1 MGAGKVFAGILLL
14 SVAFG
19 KEIEWQNRTF
29 ELKVPRKSVV
39 AIEFPCDVKSVFT
52 NDLVQAD
59 YNKNTVFISIG
70 TVPTSVGVSCEKEG
84 VYRGYS
90 FYFYPTSGGDVFFK
104 VRDQKLE
111 SLVVSKEKEIDTSKE
126 ELLTLSR
133 QVLRSILRGEL
144 PQGFY
149 EADFQETY
157 KVGDFTVYVQRAV
170 VGKDLIAKVVKLKP
184 EGYIQKKLNED
195 MLFEKNTVLVW
206 LEKTGHIK
214 SGEEV
219 KGIIIK
225 TRGTAKE
232 TDPSDLQVI
241 PFK

>member
-1 MGAGKVFAGILLL
+1 MGGIKVFAGILLL

-19 KEIEWQNRTF
+19 KEIEWQNRAF
-29 ELKVPRKSVV
+29 ELKVPKKSVV
-39 AIEFPCDVKSVFT
+39 AVEFPCNVKGVFV

-90 FYFYPTSGGDVFFK
+90 FYFFPATGGDVFFK
-104 VRDQKLE
+104 VKDPKLE
-111 SLVVSKEKEIDTSKE
+111 NLAVSKEKDIDTSKE
-126 ELLTLSR
+126 EILSLSR
-133 QVLRSILRGEL
+133 YVLRSLLRGEL

-149 EADFQETY
+149 EVDFQDTY
-157 KVGDFTVYVQRAV
+157 KVGDFTVYVERAV
-170 VGKDLIAKVVKLKP
+170 VGKDLIAKIVKLKP
-184 EGYIQKKLNED
+184 EGYIQKKLTED
-195 MLFEKNTVLVW
+195 MLFEKNTTLVW
-206 LEKTGHIK
+206 LEKTGYIK

-219 KGIIIK
+219 KGIIIQ
-225 TRGTAKE
+225 TRGKTKE
-232 TDPSDLQVI
+232 TAPDEMQVI

>member
-1 MGAGKVFAGILLL
+1 MGNIKVFAGILLL

-19 KEIEWQNRTF
+19 KEIEWQNRAF
-29 ELKVPRKSVV
+29 ELKVPKKSVV
-39 AIEFPCDVKSVFT
+39 AIEFPCNVKSVFT

-90 FYFYPTSGGDVFFK
+90 FYFFPATGGDVFFK
-104 VRDQKLE
+104 VRDPKLE
-111 SLVVSKEKEIDTSKE
+111 SLVVSKEREIDTTKE
-126 ELLTLSR
+126 EILSLSR
-133 QVLRSILRGEL
+133 YVLRSLLKGEL

-149 EADFQETY
+149 EVDFQDTY
-157 KVGDFTVYVQRAV
+157 KVGDFTVYVERAV
-170 VGKDLIAKVVKLKP
+170 VGKDLVAKIVKLKP
-184 EGYIQKKLNED
+184 EGYIQKKLTED
-195 MLFEKNTVLVW
+195 MLFEKNTTLVW
-206 LEKTGHIK
+206 LEKTGYIK

-219 KGIIIK
+219 KGIIIQ
-225 TRGTAKE
+225 TRGSAKE
-232 TDPSDLQVI
+232 TDPSEMQVI

>member
-1 MGAGKVFAGILLL
+1 MDAIKAFAGILLL

-19 KEIEWQNRTF
+19 KEIEWQNRAF

-39 AIEFPCDVKSVFT
+39 AIEFPCNVRGVFT

-59 YNKNTVFISIG
+59 YNKNTVFVSIG

-84 VYRGYS
+84 VFRGYS
-90 FYFYPTSGGDVFFK
+90 FYFFPASGGDVFFK

-111 SLVVSKEKEIDTSKE
+111 SLAVSKEKELDTSKE
-126 ELLTLSR
+126 EILTLSR
-133 QVLRSILRGEL
+133 HVLRSLLRGEL

-170 VGKDLIAKVVKLKP
+170 VGKDLMAKVVKLKP
-184 EGYIQKKLNED
+184 EGYIQKKLTED

-219 KGIIIK
+219 QGIIIQ
-225 TRGTAKE
+225 TRGPAKE
-232 TDPSDLQVI
+232 TDPSEMQVI
-241 PFK
+241 PFR

>member
-1 MGAGKVFAGILLL
+1 MGGVKAFAGILLL

-19 KEIEWQNRTF
+19 KEIEWQHKAF

-39 AIEFPCDVKSVFT
+39 AIEFPCNVRGVFI

-90 FYFYPTSGGDVFFK
+90 FYFFPTTGGDVFFK
-104 VRDQKLE
+104 VRDPKLE

-133 QVLRSILRGEL
+133 YVLRSLLRGEL

-149 EADFQETY
+149 EVEYQDTY
-157 KVGDFTVYVQRAV
+157 KVGNFTVYIQRAV
-170 VGKDLIAKVVKLKP
+170 VGRDLIAKVVKLKP
-184 EGYIQKKLNED
+184 EGYIQKKLTED
-195 MLFEKNTVLVW
+195 LLFEKNTVLVW
-206 LEKTGHIK
+206 LEKTGYIK

-219 KGIIIK
+219 QGIIIK

-232 TDPSDLQVI
+232 TDPNEMQVI
-241 PFK
+241 PFR

>member
-1 MGAGKVFAGILLL
+1 MGGRKVLAGILLL

-19 KEIEWQNRTF
+19 KEIEWKNRTF
-29 ELKVPRKSVV
+29 ELKVPKKSVV
-39 AIEFPCDVKSVFT
+39 AIEFPCNVKSVFT

-59 YNKNTVFISIG
+59 YKKNAVFVSIG
-70 TVPTSVGVSCEKEG
+70 TVPTSVGVSCEKDG
-84 VYRGYS
+84 IYRGYS
-90 FYFYPTSGGDVFFK
+90 FYFFPTTGGDVFFK
-104 VRDQKLE
+104 VRDPQLE
-111 SLVVSKEKEIDTSKE
+111 SLVVSKEQDIDTSKE

-133 QVLRSILRGEL
+133 YVLRSLLRGEL

-149 EADFQETY
+149 ESDFKETY
-157 KVGDFTVYVQRAV
+157 KVGDFTVYVEKAV
-170 VGKDLIAKVVKLKP
+170 VGKDLVAKVVKLKP
-184 EGYIQKKLNED
+184 EGYIQKKLTED

-206 LEKTGHIK
+206 LEKTGYIQ

-225 TRGTAKE
+225 TRGDAKD
-232 TDPSDLQVI
+232 TTPNLNQVI

>member
-1 MGAGKVFAGILLL
+1 MGVIKALAGILLL

-19 KEIEWQNRTF
+19 REIEWQHRAL
-29 ELKVPRKSVV
+29 ELRVPKKSVV
-39 AIEFPCDVKSVFT
+39 AIEFPCNVRGVFT

-84 VYRGYS
+84 VFRGYS
-90 FYFYPTSGGDVFFK
+90 FYFFPTTGGDVFFK
-104 VRDQKLE
+104 VRDPKLE
-111 SLVVSKEKEIDTSKE
+111 SLVVSKEKEIDTLKE

-133 QVLRSILRGEL
+133 HVLRSLLRGEL

-149 EADFQETY
+149 ETEFQDTY
-157 KVGDFTVYVQRAV
+157 KVGDFEVRVEKAV
-170 VGKDLIAKVVKLKP
+170 VGRDLMVKVVKLKP
-184 EGYIQKKLNED
+184 EGYVQKKLTED

-206 LEKTGHIK
+206 LEKTGYIK

-225 TRGTAKE
+225 TRGETKE
-232 TDPSDLQVI
+232 TDPNETQVI

>member
-1 MGAGKVFAGILLL
+1 MGGVKAFAGILLL

-19 KEIEWQNRTF
+19 KEIEWQNRAF

-39 AIEFPCDVKSVFT
+39 AVEFPCDVKSVFT

-59 YNKNTVFISIG
+59 YNKNSVFISIG
-70 TVPTSVGVSCEKEG
+70 SVPTSVGVSCEKEG

-90 FYFYPTSGGDVFFK
+90 FYFFPTTGGDVFFK
-104 VRDQKLE
+104 VRDPKLE
-111 SLVVSKEKEIDTSKE
+111 SLVVSKEREIDTSKE

-133 QVLRSILRGEL
+133 YVLRSLLRGEM

-157 KVGDFTVYVQRAV
+157 KVGDFTVYVQKAV

-184 EGYIQKKLNED
+184 EGYVQKKLTED
-195 MLFEKNTVLVW
+195 MLFEKGTVLVW
-206 LEKTGHIK
+206 LEKTGYIK
-214 SGEEV
+214 SEEEV
-219 KGIIIK
+219 KGIIIQ
-225 TRGTAKE
+225 TRGPAKE
-232 TDPSDLQVI
+232 TDPSQMQVI
-241 PFK
+241 PYR

>member
-1 MGAGKVFAGILLL
+1 MGGIKVFAGILLL
-14 SVAFG
+14 SVAFA
-19 KEIEWQNRTF
+19 KEIEWQNRAF
-29 ELKVPRKSVV
+29 ELKVPKKSVV
-39 AIEFPCDVKSVFT
+39 AIEFPCKVKSVFA

-59 YNKNTVFISIG
+59 YNQNSVFVSIG

-84 VYRGYS
+84 IYRGYS
-90 FYFYPTSGGDVFFK
+90 FYFFPTTGGDVFFK
-104 VRDQKLE
+104 VRDHQLE

-133 QVLRSILRGEL
+133 YVLRSLLRGEL

-149 EADFQETY
+149 EVDYQDTY
-157 KVGDFTVYVQRAV
+157 RVGDFTVYVEKAV
-170 VGKDLIAKVVKLKP
+170 VGKDLMAMVVKLKP
-184 EGYIQKKLNED
+184 EGYIQKKLTED

-206 LEKTGHIK
+206 LEKTGYIK
-214 SGEEV
+214 SKEEV

-232 TDPSDLQVI
+232 SDPSGTQVI
-241 PFK
+241 PFR

>member
-1 MGAGKVFAGILLL
+1 MGSVKVFAGILLL
-14 SVAFG
+14 SFAFG
-19 KEIEWQNRTF
+19 KEIEWQNRAF
-29 ELKVPRKSVV
+29 ELKVPKKSVV
-39 AIEFPCDVKSVFT
+39 AIEFPCNVKSVFT

-84 VYRGYS
+84 TYRGYS
-90 FYFYPTSGGDVFFK
+90 FYFFPTTGGDVFFK
-104 VRDQKLE
+104 VRDPKLE
-111 SLVVSKEKEIDTSKE
+111 NLVVSKEKEIDTSKE

-133 QVLRSILRGEL
+133 YVLKSLLRGEL

-149 EADFQETY
+149 EVDFQDAY
-157 KVGDFTVYVQRAV
+157 KVGDFAVYVQKAV
-170 VGKDLIAKVVKLKP
+170 VGKDLIAKIVKLKP

-206 LEKTGHIK
+206 LEKTGYIK

-225 TRGTAKE
+225 TRGNAKE
-232 TDPSDLQVI
+232 TDPGEKQVI

>member
-1 MGAGKVFAGILLL
+1 MGGIKVFAGILLL
-14 SVAFG
+14 SAAFG
-19 KEIEWQNRTF
+19 REIEWQNRTF

-39 AIEFPCDVKSVFT
+39 AIEFPCNVKGVFT

-70 TVPTSVGVSCEKEG
+70 TMPTSVGVSCEKEG

-90 FYFYPTSGGDVFFK
+90 FYFFPTTGGDVFLK
-104 VRDQKLE
+104 VRDPKLE

-133 QVLRSILRGEL
+133 HVLRSLLRGEL

-149 EADFQETY
+149 EVDLQETY
-157 KVGDFTVYVQRAV
+157 KVGDFTVYVQKAV
-170 VGKDLIAKVVKLKP
+170 VGRDLVAKVVKLKP
-184 EGYIQKKLNED
+184 EGYIQKKLTED
-195 MLFEKNTVLVW
+195 MLFEKGTVLVW
-206 LEKTGHIK
+206 LEKTGYIK

-219 KGIIIK
+219 KGIIIQ
-225 TRGTAKE
+225 TRGPTRE
-232 TDPSDLQVI
+232 TSLSEKQVI

>member
-1 MGAGKVFAGILLL
+1 MGGIKVFAGILLL

-19 KEIEWQNRTF
+19 KEIEWQHRAF
-29 ELKVPRKSVV
+29 ELKVPKKSVV
-39 AIEFPCDVKSVFT
+39 AIEFPCTVRGVFT

-59 YNKNTVFISIG
+59 YNKNTVFVSIG

-90 FYFYPTSGGDVFFK
+90 FYFFPTTGGDVFFK
-104 VRDQKLE
+104 VKDPKLE

-133 QVLRSILRGEL
+133 HVLRSLLRGEL

-149 EADFQETY
+149 EVDFQGTY
-157 KVGDFTVYVQRAV
+157 KVGDFTVHVERVV
-170 VGKDLIAKVVKLKP
+170 VGKDLMAKIVKLKP
-184 EGYIQKKLNED
+184 EGYIQKRLTED

-206 LEKTGHIK
+206 LEKTGYIK
-214 SGEEV
+214 SKEEV

-232 TDPSDLQVI
+232 TDPKQLQVI
-241 PFK
+241 PFR

>member
-1 MGAGKVFAGILLL
+1 MGFIKAFAGILLL

-19 KEIEWQNRTF
+19 KEIEWQNKTF
-29 ELKVPRKSVV
+29 ELRVPKKSVV
-39 AIEFPCDVKSVFT
+39 AIEFPCNVKSVFT

-59 YNKNTVFISIG
+59 YNKNTVFVSIG
-70 TVPTSVGVSCEKEG
+70 VVPTSVGVSCEKEG

-90 FYFYPTSGGDVFFK
+90 FYFFPATGGDVFFK
-104 VRDQKLE
+104 VRDPKLE
-111 SLVVSKEKEIDTSKE
+111 NLVVSKEKEIDTSKE

-133 QVLRSILRGEL
+133 HVLRSLLRGEL

-149 EADFQETY
+149 EVDFQDTY
-157 KVGDFTVYVQRAV
+157 KVGDFTVYVERAV

-184 EGYIQKKLNED
+184 EGYIQKKLTED
-195 MLFEKNTVLVW
+195 MLFEKKTVLVW
-206 LEKTGHIK
+206 LEKTGYIK

-219 KGIIIK
+219 KGIIIQ

-232 TDPSDLQVI
+232 ADPSEMQVI

>member
-1 MGAGKVFAGILLL
+1 MGNIKVFAGILLL

-19 KEIEWQNRTF
+19 KELEWQNRTF
-29 ELKVPRKSVV
+29 ELKVPKKSVV
-39 AIEFPCDVKSVFT
+39 AIEFPCNVKSVFT

-90 FYFYPTSGGDVFFK
+90 FYFFPTTGGDVFFK
-104 VRDQKLE
+104 VKDPKLE

-126 ELLTLSR
+126 EILSLSR
-133 QVLRSILRGEL
+133 YVLRSLLKGEL

-149 EADFQETY
+149 EADFQDTY
-157 KVGDFTVYVQRAV
+157 KVGDFTVYVERAV
-170 VGKDLIAKVVKLKP
+170 VGKDLIAKIVKLKP
-184 EGYIQKKLNED
+184 EGYIQKKLTED

-206 LEKTGHIK
+206 LEKTGYIK

-219 KGIIIK
+219 KGIIIQ
-225 TRGTAKE
+225 TRGKTKE
-232 TDPSDLQVI
+232 TDPGEMQVI

>member
-1 MGAGKVFAGILLL
+1 MGGIKVFAGILLL

-19 KEIEWQNRTF
+19 KEIEWRNRAF
-29 ELKVPRKSVV
+29 ELRVPKKSVV
-39 AIEFPCDVKSVFT
+39 AIEFPCNVKGVFA

-59 YNKNTVFISIG
+59 YNKNTVFVSIG

-90 FYFYPTSGGDVFFK
+90 FYFFPTTGGDVFFK
-104 VRDQKLE
+104 VRDPKLE
-111 SLVVSKEKEIDTSKE
+111 SLVVSKEKDIDTSKE
-126 ELLTLSR
+126 ELLALSR
-133 QVLRSILRGEL
+133 YVLRSLLRGEL

-149 EADFQETY
+149 ETEFQGTY
-157 KVGDFTVYVQRAV
+157 RLGSFTVYVERAV
-170 VGKDLIAKVVKLKP
+170 VGKDLIAKVLRVKP
-184 EGYIQKKLNED
+184 EGYIQKKLTED
-195 MLFEKNTVLVW
+195 MLFGKNTVLVW
-206 LEKTGHIK
+206 LEKTGYIK

-232 TDPSDLQVI
+232 TDPSEKQVI
-241 PFK
+241 PFR

>member
-1 MGAGKVFAGILLL
+1 MGGIKVFAGILLL

-19 KEIEWQNRTF
+19 KEIEWQNRAF
-29 ELKVPRKSVV
+29 ELKVPKKSVV
-39 AIEFPCDVKSVFT
+39 AIEFPCNVKSVFT

-90 FYFYPTSGGDVFFK
+90 FYFFPATGGDVFFK
-104 VRDQKLE
+104 VRDPKLE
-111 SLVVSKEKEIDTSKE
+111 SLVVSKEREIDTTKE
-126 ELLTLSR
+126 EILSLSR
-133 QVLRSILRGEL
+133 YVLRSLLKGEL

-149 EADFQETY
+149 EVDFQDTY
-157 KVGDFTVYVQRAV
+157 KVGDFTVYVERAV
-170 VGKDLIAKVVKLKP
+170 VGKDLVAKIVKLKP
-184 EGYIQKKLNED
+184 EGYIQKKLTED
-195 MLFEKNTVLVW
+195 MLFEKNTTLVW
-206 LEKTGHIK
+206 LEKTGYIK

-219 KGIIIK
+219 KGIIIQ
-225 TRGTAKE
+225 TRGSAKE
-232 TDPSDLQVI
+232 TDPSEMQVI

>member
-1 MGAGKVFAGILLL
+1 MGGVKAFTGILLL
-14 SVAFG
+14 SVAFS
-19 KEIEWQNRTF
+19 KEIEWQHRAF
-29 ELKVPRKSVV
+29 ELKVPKKSVV
-39 AIEFPCDVKSVFT
+39 AIEFPCNVKSVFT

-59 YNKNTVFISIG
+59 YNKNTVFISVG

-90 FYFYPTSGGDVFFK
+90 FYLFPTTGGDVFFK
-104 VRDQKLE
+104 VRDPKLE

-133 QVLRSILRGEL
+133 YVLRSLLRGEL

-149 EADFQETY
+149 EVEYQDTY
-157 KVGDFTVYVQRAV
+157 KVGHFTVYVERAV
-170 VGKDLIAKVVKLKP
+170 VGKNLIAKVLKLKP
-184 EGYIQKKLNED
+184 EGYIQKKLTED

-206 LEKTGHIK
+206 LEKTGYIK

-225 TRGTAKE
+225 TRGTAKG
-232 TDPSDLQVI
+232 TDPSEMQVI
-241 PFK
+241 PFR

>member
-1 MGAGKVFAGILLL
+1 MGGVKVLAGVLLL
-14 SVAFG
+14 SVALG

-29 ELKVPRKSVV
+29 ELKVPKKSVV
-39 AIEFPCDVKSVFT
+39 AIEFPCNVKSVFT

-59 YNKNTVFISIG
+59 YNKNTVFVSVG

-90 FYFYPTSGGDVFFK
+90 FYFFPTTGGDVFFK
-104 VRDQKLE
+104 VRDPKLE
-111 SLVVSKEKEIDTSKE
+111 SLVVSKEKDIDTSKE
-126 ELLTLSR
+126 ELLSLSR
-133 QVLRSILRGEL
+133 YVLRSLLRGEL

-149 EADFQETY
+149 ETDYQETY
-157 KVGDFTVYVQRAV
+157 RVGDFIVVVQKAV
-170 VGKDLIAKVVKLKP
+170 VGKDLTALVVKLKP
-184 EGYIQKKLNED
+184 EGYIQKKLTED

-206 LEKTGHIK
+206 LEKTGYIK

-219 KGIIIK
+219 QGIIIK
-225 TRGTAKE
+225 TRGNAKE
-232 TDPSDLQVI
+232 TNPSEMQVI

>member
-1 MGAGKVFAGILLL
+1 VFA
-14 SVAFG
+14 
-19 KEIEWQNRTF
+19 
-29 ELKVPRKSVV
+29 
-39 AIEFPCDVKSVFT
+39 

-59 YNKNTVFISIG
+59 YNKNTVFVSIG

-90 FYFYPTSGGDVFFK
+90 FYFFPTTGGDVFFK
-104 VRDQKLE
+104 VRDPKLE
-111 SLVVSKEKEIDTSKE
+111 SLVVSKEKDLDTSKE

-133 QVLRSILRGEL
+133 YVLRSLLRGEL

-149 EADFQETY
+149 EADFQDTY

-170 VGKDLIAKVVKLKP
+170 VGKDLVALLLKLKP
-184 EGYIQKKLNED
+184 EGYIQKKLTED

-206 LEKTGHIK
+206 LEKTGYIK

-225 TRGTAKE
+225 TRGDAKD
-232 TDPSDLQVI
+232 TDPSPMQVI
-241 PFK
+241 PFR